1 MPSQKN
7 VEYLDKTK
15 ERLKTG
21 KAFYFTDFTGLSVQ
35 SLEKLRREIK
45 KSKGNYLVLKNTLG
59 YLTMKDLGYDDT
71 TITKLFKGPTG
82 IAVAF
87 DDPII

>member
-7 VEYLDKTK
+7 IEYIKTTK

-35 SLEKLRREIK
+35 NLEKL
-45 KSKGNYLVLKNTLG
+45 LKNLKQTL
-59 YLTMKDLGYDDT
+59 
-71 TITKLFKGPTG
+71 F
-82 IAVAF
+82 
-87 DDPII
+87 